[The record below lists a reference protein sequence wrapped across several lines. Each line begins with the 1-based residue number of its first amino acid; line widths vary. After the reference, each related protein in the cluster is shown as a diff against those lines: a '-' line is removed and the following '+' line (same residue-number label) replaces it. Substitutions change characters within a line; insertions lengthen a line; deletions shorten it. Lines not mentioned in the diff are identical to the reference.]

1 MLENLFT
8 SILEMSYIASLVI
21 IFVLI
26 IRVVLIKAP
35 KVFSYML
42 WLVVLVR
49 LLLPFS
55 FESSIAILPTT
66 TKNIHLENVVITNP
80 EFNTIVNTIDYSVN
94 QISATNPVT
103 AVSNLNSMQS
113 WFFTISCVWVFGL
126 FVIIIIALTSIIKLK
141 STLIGNS
148 LLKDNIYLCDN
159 INSAFVYGFF
169 KPKIYLPSSSLI
181 EEREYIIE
189 HEQYH
194 IKRLDHIVRLFS
206 FIAVCVH
213 WFNPIVWAAYFLS
226 IKDMEMSCDEKIIK
240 SKGIEIRSSYSKSLL
255 KFSAKQNKL
264 VFSSLA
270 FGENATMRRIKN
282 IMNYKKPLIS
292 ISIITFVIVLF
303 ASIILGTNQQ
313 NKDIVKYDNI
323 DNYIQNQFLDEKLDI
338 ISEWSNDDYLIK
350 GYILNKSDIGYFIFE
365 KNYNKYTYKKSVNI
379 KDGVS
384 QPYQVIKEIT
394 LEDDFEII
402 FINNSKSEIK
412 EVIQDV
418 NGNVYMTTNKNK
430 EVDLNENYSMVVFTL
445 DDKSQESSI
454 YFKDYKGTIFSN
466 ETDIEYFEINID
478 QYKDNELSNKYQIT
492 EGKIVSLVDSILDV
506 ELISFKEYNYDDHD
520 YYAIN
525 IYYEKIA
532 YSESFNCYIFTKGN
546 SVFIQ
551 YQKGKAYK
559 LDDNTV
565 DILEELLM
573 EENPIKF

>member
-42 WLVVLVR
+42 WLIVLVR
-49 LLLPFS
+49 LLIPLS
-55 FESSIAILPTT
+55 FESSIGIFSSNTQHRPF
-66 TKNIHLENVVITNP
+66 ENVVIQNYDVSTV
-80 EFNTIVNTIDYSVN
+80 VNTIDYSVD

-159 INSAFVYGFF
+159 INSAFVFGFF
-169 KPKIYLPSSSLI
+169 KPKIYLPSTSLL

-206 FIAVCVH
+206 FIAVCIH
-213 WFNPIVWAAYFLS
+213 WFNPFVWVAYFSS
-226 IKDMEMSCDEKIIK
+226 IKDMEMSCDEKVMQ
-240 SKGIEIRSSYSKSLL
+240 SKGIEIRASYSQSLL
-255 KFSAKQNKL
+255 KFSTKQNKL
-264 VFSSLA
+264 IFSSLA
-270 FGENATMRRIKN
+270 FGENSTIRRIKN
-282 IMNYKKPLIS
+282 IMNYKKPMLFIS
-292 ISIITFVIVLF
+292 ILTFVLVLF
-303 ASIILGTNQQ
+303 SSIVLGTNQTD
-313 NKDIVKYDNI
+313 NNSVKINDIDE
-323 DNYIQNQFLDEKLDI
+323 YIQNQFSGEQLEI
-338 ISEWSNDDYLIK
+338 FSQWSNDEYLIK
-350 GYILNKSDIGYFIFE
+350 GYILNEKDFGYFIFE
-365 KNYNKYTYKKSVNI
+365 NNRNKWTYKKSVSI
-379 KDGVS
+379 EDGVN
-384 QPYQVIKEIT
+384 QPYQVIKEIS
-394 LEDDFEII
+394 LDDDFDIV
-402 FINNSKSEIK
+402 FINNSKIEIQ

-418 NGNVYMTTNKNK
+418 CNNVYMQTNKTVK
-430 EVDLNENYSMVVFTL
+430 VDSDENYYMAIFAL
-445 DDKSQESSI
+445 DSKDQASNI
-454 YFKDYKGTIFSN
+454 YYKDNNGTIFSN

-478 QYKDNELSNKYQIT
+478 QYKDNELSNKYKIT
-492 EGKIVSLVDSILDV
+492 EGKIVSLVESILDV